1 MQKAVQIF
9 ILRVGVAKINYFT
22 ERNYARTKKEI
33 RKMGR
38 NCWKNVPP
46 SAGGHST
53 YGGSGEQAE
62 RLQRRVRDHLTDTG
76 QYSRQEMERC

>member
-9 ILRVGVAKINYFT
+9 ILRVRVAKINYFT

-38 NCWKNVPP
+38 NCLKMEKCT
-46 SAGGHST
+46 SFG
-53 YGGSGEQAE
+53 YGEKSMCEGSGEQEE
-62 RLQRRVRDHLTDTG
+62 RPQG
-76 QYSRQEMERC
+76 E